1 MEIIVEGKG
10 NAFVTPNEVILN
22 LNFYI
27 KGPSYNE
34 VLTLGVNNVQNF
46 INELLIPLGFNV
58 DDMKT
63 RNIIIREEEK
73 YDEISK
79 TYIKDGFT
87 YNQEATLKFDY
98 NKNII
103 ARIIENISLLKNP
116 PTFKVNFSVK
126 NKKECQ
132 KQILKL
138 AYQNAQNQAQTIAEA
153 AGKTLKQCIKVD
165 FKPFNTEYISPS
177 NFNSELMLEKS
188 LYKTTAQTIINTFTP
203 EDIELSET
211 LYCLWITE

>member
-63 RNIIIREEEK
+63 RNIIIRAEEK
-73 YDEISK
+73 YD
-79 TYIKDGFT
+79 
-87 YNQEATLKFDY
+87 
-98 NKNII
+98 
-103 ARIIENISLLKNP
+103 
-116 PTFKVNFSVK
+116 
-126 NKKECQ
+126 
-132 KQILKL
+132 
-138 AYQNAQNQAQTIAEA
+138 
-153 AGKTLKQCIKVD
+153 
-165 FKPFNTEYISPS
+165 
-177 NFNSELMLEKS
+177 
-188 LYKTTAQTIINTFTP
+188 
-203 EDIELSET
+203 
-211 LYCLWITE
+211 